1 MVKIKSFRKQ
11 KLLQERYRVEIE
23 DISHREGSFWIELLY
38 SNNDMRRT
46 YEKLSVKELNVTGYN
61 TYSVTNENQELDF
74 SLGNELAGREHMGL
88 VALAVNDETLDQ
100 FSDEARGLLIRLLN
114 RVIR

>member
-1 MVKIKSFRKQ
+1 MAELNDLDKKLKRKGF
-11 KLLQERYRVEIE
+11 K
-23 DISHREGSFWIELLY
+23 
-38 SNNDMRRT
+38 
-46 YEKLSVKELNVTGYN
+46 SVKFRMDEYDSWFQ
-61 TYSVTNENQELDF
+61 YKPITNENQELDF